1 MMKPIG
7 KTPLNTSV
15 ASSQGG
21 GAMGRGFSPPPIFG
35 ISISKATKLAPNFWQ
50 KVHMFSPPKTKFGV
64 TPLEHMSFMNQVL
77 LIFHEQTQHEL
88 LAMICK

>member
-1 MMKPIG
+1 M
-7 KTPLNTSV
+7 
-15 ASSQGG
+15 ASPQGG
-21 GAMGRGFSPPPIFG
+21 LWGAALAPPPIFG